1 VADCDLDPLDAD
13 EQEVFAPP
21 VPPVPFFQSIRA
33 QLQAAAGPQ
42 RPARPLQDPEIT
54 KAHEEALVYDRH
66 LAKLAEDWGTDADAL
81 MKAAPLER
89 ARILGRDRFE
99 GSIHELAERAGVP
112 TRICR
117 VLAAKE
123 PLAETPAL
131 VAARE
136 FIAER
141 RNFLLLLGGVGTGKS
156 LAACWTLLSQRRQT
170 TRDPVTNQD
179 LLVPSEINF
188 NAIRF
193 VRASEIARLSVFDDR
208 DTWDDLRTVHHLVVD
223 DLGTEAATEFWAERL
238 NELIDVRHGSE
249 LPTVLTSNLS
259 APEFKTHYGARI
271 TSRVNSD
278 GVVANCG
285 AVDLRAAGKAQP

>member
-42 RPARPLQDPEIT
+42 RPARPLQDPAIT
-54 KAHEEALVYDRH
+54 EAHEEALEYDQHRT
-66 LAKLAEDWGTDADAL
+66 KLAEDWGADADAL
-81 MKAAPLER
+81 MKAEPLER

-112 TRICR
+112 TRTCR

-123 PLAETPAL
+123 PLSETPAL

-136 FIAER
+136 FVSEH

-156 LAACWTLLSQRRQT
+156 LAACWTLLSQRRQK
-170 TRDPVTNQD
+170 TRDPVTGQD
-179 LLVPSEINF
+179 LPVPGEIDF
-188 NAIRF
+188 GLIKF
-193 VRASEIARLSVFDDR
+193 TRASEIARLSVFDDR
-208 DTWDDLRTVHHLVVD
+208 DTWDDLRTVHFLVVD
-223 DLGTEAATEFWAERL
+223 DLGVEAETPLWTERVG
-238 NELIDVRHGSE
+238 ELVDVRYGEE
-249 LPTVLTSNLS
+249 LPTVITSNLD
-259 APEFKTHYGARI
+259 AAAFRARYGARI
-271 TSRVNSD
+271 ASRVNSD
-278 GVVANCG
+278 GIVANCG
-285 AVDLRAAGKAQP
+285 AGDRRAAGKAQP